1 MNNENQD
8 FDLEKYFDTYLTPTG
23 KIEKINLVKQVP
35 ENLTFDY
42 ENDYWID
49 SDEHYPKSINEF
61 TLRDQIFGTARLV
74 IKDLLSE
81 RIKTVA
87 SKPKNKKTGYKNKQ
101 YENTAKKAELS
112 PLLKNL
118 IKNIK

>member
-1 MNNENQD
+1 MNNENKD
-8 FDLEKYFDTYLTPTG
+8 FDLSKYFDTYLTPTG
-23 KIEKINLVKQVP
+23 KVAKPNIFKPLP
-35 ENLTFDY
+35 ENFKFDFEKGYLADADVSKFIFCSEKAPQDETFGSA
-42 ENDYWID
+42 E
-49 SDEHYPKSINEF
+49 
-61 TLRDQIFGTARLV
+61 QV
-74 IKDLLSE
+74 ITDLLSE

-87 SKPKNKKTGYKNKQ
+87 SKSKNKKAGYKNNR